1 MEEAFLHRNME
12 VEMYIEWPEGIVD
25 LGIITNNFLEECCI
39 LLGKSMY
46 GNVDAAL
53 FFLRLLA
60 KYLVNKFNL
69 KGARQ
74 TPVFLR

>member
-1 MEEAFLHRNME
+1 
-12 VEMYIEWPEGIVD
+12 MYIEWPEGIVD

-53 FFLRLLA
+53 FLLRLLA

-69 KGARQ
+69 KRSKADSC
-74 TPVFLR
+74 FF